1 MLASIPSLFNVYRST
16 EVPSGIVPR
25 AVFVTRPCAVTA
37 VVMLSSITFSHLI
50 VIFPLPI
57 PSRQLICCQFRR
69 KIAFTPATLAT
80 IRQRPLLHETAIK
93 WSLEPIMFQPR
104 KAMSIKA
111 RISFLLLLS
120 LCALA
125 PSIAAAASPA
135 DHWVGTW
142 AASPM
147 ATKNPDGKFG
157 APGTDGTTLRE
168 IVHISIGG
176 PSVRVIL
183 TNEFGL
189 DPLTIG
195 AAQIA
200 LSSGTSAITPDTA
213 TALTFSGKPSIV
225 IPPGAL
231 AISDPAPLKVAPAS
245 NLAVSLYLPDQPVNQ
260 LTFHPL
266 ADQTHYLVPG
276 NAVTAASL
284 DTPQTFFTWDFLKGV
299 DVTADNKA
307 ASIVAF
313 GDSITD
319 GAHSTRDANARWPD
333 VLARRLQADK
343 RTANLG
349 VLNQGIGGNRILHDT
364 TGPSALARFDRDVI
378 AQTGV
383 KYLVIMESINDIG
396 HATDPA
402 KPYDV
407 VTADDLIAGLTQLA
421 TRGHT
426 HGIKVY
432 GATLTPFVGA
442 KYQSP
447 AGEEMRQ
454 AINKWIRTTNQFDG
468 VIDFDKVTTDSTHPG
483 MFLVLDDS
491 GDHLHPGDAG
501 YKAMG
506 EST

>member
-1 MLASIPSLFNVYRST
+1 MT
-16 EVPSGIVPR
+16 
-25 AVFVTRPCAVTA
+25 
-37 VVMLSSITFSHLI
+37 
-50 VIFPLPI
+50 
-57 PSRQLICCQFRR
+57 
-69 KIAFTPATLAT
+69 
-80 IRQRPLLHETAIK
+80 
-93 WSLEPIMFQPR
+93 
-104 KAMSIKA
+104 IKA
-111 RISFLLLLS
+111 PLSLLLLLS
-120 LCALA
+120 LCITPTTAT
-125 PSIAAAASPA
+125 AASPA

-147 ATKNPDGKFG
+147 AAKNPDGKFG

-176 PSVRVIL
+176 PTVRVIL

-200 LSSGTSAITPDTA
+200 LGSGTSTITSGTA
-213 TALTFSGKPSIV
+213 TALTFDGKPSIV

-231 AISDPAPLKVAPAS
+231 AVSDPAALKVAPAS
-245 NLAVSLYLPDQPVNQ
+245 NLAVSLFLPDQPVSQ
-260 LTFHPL
+260 LTFHPF
-266 ADQTHYLVPG
+266 ADQTNYLASG
-276 NAVTAASL
+276 NVVSAASL

-299 DVTADNKA
+299 DVTGDNKA
-307 ASIVAF
+307 ASIVTF

-343 RTANLG
+343 KTANLG
-349 VLNQGIGGNRILHDT
+349 VLNQGIGGNRVLHDN

-421 TRGHT
+421 TRAHT

-468 VIDFDKVTTDSTHPG
+468 VIDFDKITTDPTHPG
-483 MFLVLDDS
+483 MFLILDDS

-506 EST
+506 DSIDLNLFTK

>member
-1 MLASIPSLFNVYRST
+1 MIAKSGRFSL
-16 EVPSGIVPR
+16 
-25 AVFVTRPCAVTA
+25 
-37 VVMLSSITFSHLI
+37 LL
-50 VIFPLPI
+50 FPL
-57 PSRQLICCQFRR
+57 
-69 KIAFTPATLAT
+69 LAT
-80 IRQRPLLHETAIK
+80 FYFST
-93 WSLEPIMFQPR
+93 
-104 KAMSIKA
+104 
-111 RISFLLLLS
+111 
-120 LCALA
+120 
-125 PSIAAAASPA
+125 SIATAAPPPE
-135 DHWVGTW
+135 HWVGTW

-147 ATKNPDGKFG
+147 AANNPGAKFG
-157 APGTDGTTLRE
+157 AQRDVHSLPGGDGTTLRE

-189 DPLTIG
+189 DPLTIS

-200 LSSGTSAITPDTA
+200 ISAGGSNITAGSA
-213 TALTFSGKPSIV
+213 TALTFGGKSSII

-231 AISDPAPLKVAPAS
+231 IVSDPAALKVAPFS
-245 NLAVSLYLPDQPVNQ
+245 DLAVSLFLPDQPVNQ
-260 LTFHPL
+260 LTLHPF
-266 ADQTHYLVPG
+266 ADQTNYLIPG
-276 NAVTAASL
+276 NAVSATSL
-284 DTPQTFFTWDFLKGV
+284 DTPTPFFTWDFLKGV
-299 DVTADNKA
+299 DVTADSKS
-307 ASIVAF
+307 ASIVTF

-333 VLARRLQADK
+333 VFARRLQANKKTSD
-343 RTANLG
+343 LG
-349 VLNQGIGGNRILHDT
+349 VLNEGIGGNRILHDT
-364 TGPSALARFDRDVI
+364 TGPSALARFDRDVL

-407 VTADDLIAGLTQLA
+407 VTAEDLIAGLSQLA
-421 TRGHT
+421 TRAHT
-426 HGIKVY
+426 HGIKVI

-454 AINKWIRTTNQFDG
+454 AINKWIRTTNQLDG
-468 VIDFDKVTTDSTHPG
+468 VIDFDKITTDPTHPG
-483 MFLVLDDS
+483 MFLPLDDS

-506 EST
+506 ESIDLNLFTK

>member
-1 MLASIPSLFNVYRST
+1 MT
-16 EVPSGIVPR
+16 
-25 AVFVTRPCAVTA
+25 
-37 VVMLSSITFSHLI
+37 
-50 VIFPLPI
+50 
-57 PSRQLICCQFRR
+57 
-69 KIAFTPATLAT
+69 
-80 IRQRPLLHETAIK
+80 
-93 WSLEPIMFQPR
+93 
-104 KAMSIKA
+104 IKA
-111 RISFLLLLS
+111 RVSLLLLLS
-120 LCALA
+120 ICVLNPGSAT
-125 PSIAAAASPA
+125 AAAPTE
-135 DHWVGTW
+135 HWVGTW

-147 ATKNPDGKFG
+147 AVKNPDGKFG

-176 PSVRVIL
+176 PSIRVIL

-189 DPLTIG
+189 DPLTIS

-200 LSSGTSAITPDTA
+200 LSSGTSTITPGTA
-213 TALTFSGKPSIV
+213 TALTFGGKPSIV

-231 AISDPAPLKVAPAS
+231 AVSDPAALKVAPAS
-245 NLAVSLYLPDQPVNQ
+245 NLAVSLFLPDQPVNQ
-260 LTFHPL
+260 LTFHPF
-266 ADQTHYLVPG
+266 ADQTSYLVPG
-276 NAVTAASL
+276 NVISAATL
-284 DTPQTFFTWDFLKGV
+284 DTPTPFFTWDFLKGV

-333 VLARRLQADK
+333 ILARRLQADK
-343 RTANLG
+343 KTANLG
-349 VLNQGIGGNRILHDT
+349 VLNQGIGGNRVLHDT
-364 TGPSALARFDRDVI
+364 TGPSALARFDRDVL
-378 AQTGV
+378 AQSGV

-396 HATDPA
+396 HATDPT

-407 VTADDLIAGLTQLA
+407 VTADDLIEGFNQLA
-421 TRGHT
+421 IRAHT

-454 AINKWIRTTNQFDG
+454 AINKWIRTTNQLDG
-468 VIDFDKVTTDSTHPG
+468 VIDFDKVTTDPTHPG
-483 MFLVLDDS
+483 MFLPLDDS

-506 EST
+506 ESIDLNLFTK

>member
-1 MLASIPSLFNVYRST
+1 
-16 EVPSGIVPR
+16 
-25 AVFVTRPCAVTA
+25 
-37 VVMLSSITFSHLI
+37 
-50 VIFPLPI
+50 
-57 PSRQLICCQFRR
+57 
-69 KIAFTPATLAT
+69 
-80 IRQRPLLHETAIK
+80 
-93 WSLEPIMFQPR
+93 
-104 KAMSIKA
+104 MSIKA

-120 LCALA
+120 LCAFA
-125 PSIAAAASPA
+125 PSIAIAASPA

-147 ATKNPDGKFG
+147 AAKNPDAKFG

-200 LSSGTSAITPDTA
+200 LSSGTSTITPGTA
-213 TALTFSGKPSIV
+213 AALTFGGKPSIT

-231 AISDPAPLKVAPAS
+231 AVSDPVPLKVAAAS
-245 NLAVSLYLPDQPVNQ
+245 NLAVSLFLPDQPVNQ
-260 LTFHPL
+260 LTFHPF
-266 ADQTHYLVPG
+266 ADQTNYLVPG
-276 NAVTAASL
+276 NVVTAASL

-299 DVTADNKA
+299 DVTAENKA
-307 ASIVAF
+307 ASIVTF

-319 GAHSTRDANARWPD
+319 GAHSTRNANARWPD

-343 RTANLG
+343 KTAHLG

-383 KYLVIMESINDIG
+383 KYLVIMEGINDIG
-396 HATDPA
+396 HATDPT

-421 TRGHT
+421 TRAHS

-447 AGEEMRQ
+447 AGEEIRQ
-454 AINKWIRTTNQFDG
+454 TLNKWIRTTDQFDG
-468 VIDFDKVTTDSTHPG
+468 VIDFDKVTTDPTHPG

-506 EST
+506 ESIDLNLFTK

>member
-1 MLASIPSLFNVYRST
+1 MTTKLVR
-16 EVPSGIVPR
+16 
-25 AVFVTRPCAVTA
+25 
-37 VVMLSSITFSHLI
+37 FS
-50 VIFPLPI
+50 
-57 PSRQLICCQFRR
+57 
-69 KIAFTPATLAT
+69 
-80 IRQRPLLHETAIK
+80 
-93 WSLEPIMFQPR
+93 
-104 KAMSIKA
+104 
-111 RISFLLLLS
+111 LLLL
-120 LCALA
+120 LCTLPTTFATA
-125 PSIAAAASPA
+125 A

-142 AASPM
+142 AASPI
-147 ATKNPDGKFG
+147 AAKNPTAKFG
-157 APGTDGTTLRE
+157 GEGTDGTTLRE
-168 IVHISIGG
+168 IVHISLGG
-176 PSVRVIL
+176 PSVRAIF

-200 LSSGTSAITPDTA
+200 LSTEASAITPA
-213 TALTFSGKPSIV
+213 SALPLTFNGKPSIT

-231 AISDPAPLKVAPAS
+231 VVSDPVALKVAPGS
-245 NLAVSLYLPDQPVNQ
+245 NLAISLFLPDQPVNQ
-260 LTFHPL
+260 LTIHPF
-266 ADQTHYLVPG
+266 ADQTNYLAPG
-276 NAVTAASL
+276 NVIASASL
-284 DTPQTFFTWDFLKGV
+284 DSPQTFFTWDFLKGI
-299 DVTADNKA
+299 DVAADEKA
-307 ASIVAF
+307 ASIVTF

-343 RTANLG
+343 KTATLG
-349 VLNQGIGGNRILHDT
+349 VLNEGIGGNRVLHDT
-364 TGPSALARFDRDVI
+364 TGPSALARFDRDVL
-378 AQTGV
+378 AQSGV

-421 TRGHT
+421 VRAHT

-454 AINKWIRTTNQFDG
+454 AVNQWIRTTNQLDG
-468 VIDFDKVTTDSTHPG
+468 VIDFDKVTTDPTHPG
-483 MFLVLDDS
+483 MFLPLDDS

-506 EST
+506 ESIDLKLFTK

>member
-1 MLASIPSLFNVYRST
+1 MIAKSGRFSL
-16 EVPSGIVPR
+16 
-25 AVFVTRPCAVTA
+25 
-37 VVMLSSITFSHLI
+37 LL
-50 VIFPLPI
+50 FPL
-57 PSRQLICCQFRR
+57 
-69 KIAFTPATLAT
+69 LAT
-80 IRQRPLLHETAIK
+80 FYFST
-93 WSLEPIMFQPR
+93 
-104 KAMSIKA
+104 
-111 RISFLLLLS
+111 
-120 LCALA
+120 
-125 PSIAAAASPA
+125 SIATAAPPPE
-135 DHWVGTW
+135 HWVGTW

-147 ATKNPDGKFG
+147 AANNPGAKFG
-157 APGTDGTTLRE
+157 AQRDEHSLPGGDGTTLRE

-189 DPLTIG
+189 DPLTIS

-200 LSSGTSAITPDTA
+200 ISAGGGNITAGSA
-213 TALTFSGKPSIV
+213 TALTFGGKSSII

-231 AISDPAPLKVAPAS
+231 IVSDPAALKVAPFS
-245 NLAVSLYLPDQPVNQ
+245 DLAVSLFLPDQPVNQ
-260 LTFHPL
+260 LTLHPF
-266 ADQTHYLVPG
+266 ADQTNYLVPG
-276 NAVTAASL
+276 NAVSATSL
-284 DTPQTFFTWDFLKGV
+284 DIPTAFFTWDFLKGV
-299 DVTADNKA
+299 DVTADSKS
-307 ASIVAF
+307 ASIVTF

-333 VLARRLQADK
+333 VFARRLQANKKTSD
-343 RTANLG
+343 LG
-349 VLNQGIGGNRILHDT
+349 VLNEGIGGNRILHDT
-364 TGPSALARFDRDVI
+364 TGPSALARFDRDVL

-407 VTADDLIAGLTQLA
+407 VTAEDLIAGLSQLA
-421 TRGHT
+421 TRAHT
-426 HGIKVY
+426 HGIKVI

-454 AINKWIRTTNQFDG
+454 AINKWIRTTNQLDG
-468 VIDFDKVTTDSTHPG
+468 VIDFDKITTDPTHPG
-483 MFLVLDDS
+483 MFLPLDDS

-506 EST
+506 ESIDLDLFTK

>member
-1 MLASIPSLFNVYRST
+1 MERQTKIAIRT
-16 EVPSGIVPR
+16 
-25 AVFVTRPCAVTA
+25 
-37 VVMLSSITFSHLI
+37 VMITK
-50 VIFPLPI
+50 
-57 PSRQLICCQFRR
+57 FRR
-69 KIAFTPATLAT
+69 F
-80 IRQRPLLHETAIK
+80 
-93 WSLEPIMFQPR
+93 S
-104 KAMSIKA
+104 
-111 RISFLLLLS
+111 LLLLPV
-120 LCALA
+120 LTFCCFNAN
-125 PSIAAAASPA
+125 IATAATSS

-147 ATKNPDGKFG
+147 AAKNPDGKFG

-168 IVHISIGG
+168 VVHISIGG

-200 LSSGTSAITPDTA
+200 LSSGASAITPA
-213 TALTFSGKPSIV
+213 SAAPLTFGGAPSII

-231 AISDPAPLKVAPAS
+231 VVSDPVAFRVAPAS
-245 NLAVSLYLPDQPVNQ
+245 NLAVSLFLPDQPVNQ
-260 LTFHPL
+260 LTLHPF
-266 ADQTHYLVPG
+266 ADQTNYLAPG
-276 NAVTAASL
+276 NAVSAPSL
-284 DTPQTFFTWDFLKGV
+284 DAATTFFTWDFLKGV

-307 ASIVAF
+307 ASIITF

-333 VLARRLQADK
+333 VLARRLQAGK
-343 RTANLG
+343 KTANLG
-349 VLNQGIGGNRILHDT
+349 VLNQGIGGNRVLHDN
-364 TGPSALARFDRDVI
+364 TGPSALARFDRDVL
-378 AQTGV
+378 AQAGV

-407 VTADDLIAGLTQLA
+407 VTAEDLITGLGQLA
-421 TRGHT
+421 TRAHT
-426 HGIKVY
+426 HGIKVI

-454 AINKWIRTTNQFDG
+454 AVNKWIRTTNQLDG
-468 VIDFDKVTTDSTHPG
+468 VIDFDKVTTDPTHPG
-483 MFLVLDDS
+483 MFLILDDS

-506 EST
+506 ESIDLNLFTK